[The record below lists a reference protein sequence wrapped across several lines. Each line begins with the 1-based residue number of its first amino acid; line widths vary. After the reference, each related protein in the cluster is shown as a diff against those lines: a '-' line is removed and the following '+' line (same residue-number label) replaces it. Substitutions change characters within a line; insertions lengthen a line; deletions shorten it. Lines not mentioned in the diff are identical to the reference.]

1 MLRISSKF
9 ASYSVVAR
17 TMSAALGLFLLS
29 SLSLPTTGCGAF
41 GLTYSLTGLTVEP
54 AYGDTCVY
62 AGGAAQYH
70 AYGTYT
76 EGGHAAK
83 TQDITDS
90 VSWSLTF
97 PAFGSISSSGLLT
110 TNTNVSGTSGIG
122 AAIQGEFGELHAT
135 SNIEVPCPS
144 STTSPS
150 LSVVPAVATLKSI
163 GDTEQPLAIGI
174 LPAGHGTV
182 DLSSKVTWISS
193 DLAVATVDPNGVIR
207 AVGPGTAVITAHET
221 TPDGRVLA
229 ATQTVTFQAAQN
241 Q

>member
-1 MLRISSKF
+1 
-9 ASYSVVAR
+9 
-17 TMSAALGLFLLS
+17 MSAALGLFLLS

-54 AYGDTCVY
+54 N
-62 AGGAAQYH
+62 AACIAQGSTAQFT

-76 EGGHAAK
+76 EGGHSAK
-83 TQDITDS
+83 TQDITDQ
-90 VSWSLTF
+90 VNWSSDLTEV
-97 PAFGSISSSGLLT
+97 ASINASGLAT
-110 TNTNVSGTSGIG
+110 SGTSYIG
-122 AAIQGEFGELHAT
+122 LTNIEASTQGEFGVLDSYASLT
-135 SNIEVPCPS
+135 VKNDCVSDSTVPAIQ
-144 STTSPS
+144 
-150 LSVVPAVATLKSI
+150 VVPAVATLKTI

-182 DLSSKVTWISS
+182 DLSSKVTWVSS